1 MIKNNFLQE
10 VTVSLV
16 LIILLALL
24 LNPFHFWMPT
34 NVLIAMLVGFM
45 VVFAL
50 FASFVWKEGAKD
62 EREILHRMFAG
73 RVAYLV
79 GTGTLVLAITMQ
91 CFSHTLDPW
100 LVVTLGLMILAKI
113 GGVVYSKTKN

>member
-1 MIKNNFLQE
+1 MKNNFLQE
-10 VTVSLV
+10 EVVSLV
-16 LIILLALL
+16 LIILLVLL
-24 LNPFHFWMPT
+24 LNPFNFWMPT
-34 NVLIAMLVGFM
+34 NVLIIMLVGFM

-50 FASFVWKEGAKD
+50 FASFVWRESAKD

-79 GTGTLVLAITMQ
+79 GTATLVLAITIQ
-91 CFSHTLDPW
+91 CFWHQPDPW

-113 GGVVYSKTKN
+113 VGIAYSKTKN